1 LDVSPSTI
9 FFGYVICELDV
20 PLKRELKSRAMIETP
35 DGRGMF
41 YFYESHRAYIEVISY
56 NELLD
61 DARKRNRILFD
72 KLQLP
77 I

>member
-1 LDVSPSTI
+1 
-9 FFGYVICELDV
+9 
-20 PLKRELKSRAMIETP
+20 MIETP
-35 DGRGMF
+35 DGRGVF
-41 YFYESHRAYIEVISY
+41 YVYESHRAYIEVISY
-56 NELLD
+56 DKLLD